1 MNNNVQFTVGDLKLW
16 LEGLPD
22 ETDLVFQGGL
32 TFHRIKKHDPNL
44 VQIEF
49 KEAFEIISL
58 IKK

>member
-1 MNNNVQFTVGDLKLW
+1 MNNDVQFTVGDLKLW
-16 LEGLPD
+16 LECFSD

-32 TFHRIKKHDPNL
+32 TFHRIKKHGPNL

-58 IKK
+58 TN